1 MKTILTIVVSIMLA
15 GSISA
20 QENQKAQENQNE
32 YKTIFTKKNDSK
44 IDNGG
49 YGAFGI
55 GYTVIDGKNAMQ
67 LSFKGAWVIDHHF
80 ALGLAGYSFFNNLDK
95 TTSSDDYFLAGGYGG
110 FYFEPIIAPQ
120 SSVHVS
126 FPILI
131 GGGGVSTVPE
141 NYWDSDFDR
150 YRYDYDIFFV
160 FEPGVEIEF
169 NVVKFFRLAVGSSY
183 RLTNGV
189 ILKYPMGNDVPVKA
203 LDGFNFYVIFKF
215 GKF

>member
-1 MKTILTIVVSIMLA
+1 MKINKLLIIGFSFLMFSA
-15 GSISA
+15 IS
-20 QENQKAQENQNE
+20 AQENQNE
-32 YKTIFTKKNDSK
+32 YKTIFTKKNDKK

-49 YGAFGI
+49 YGSFGI
-55 GYTVIDGKNAMQ
+55 GYTQIDGKNAMQ
-67 LSFKGAWVIDHHF
+67 LSFKGAWVIDHHI

-95 TTSSDDYFLAGGYGG
+95 KSASTNEYFLAGGYGG
-110 FYFEPIIAPQ
+110 FYFEPIVAPK

-131 GGGGVSTVPE
+131 GGGGVSTIPDDY
-141 NYWDSDFDR
+141 NDWD
-150 YRYDYDIFFV
+150 YGTYKYDYDIFFV

-169 NVVKFFRLAVGSSY
+169 NVVKFFRLSVGASY

-189 ILKYPMGNDVPVKA
+189 ILKYPYGNDVDVNA
-203 LDGFNFYVIFKF
+203 LNGFNFYVNFKF

>member
-1 MKTILTIVVSIMLA
+1 MKINKLLIIGFSFLMFSA
-15 GSISA
+15 IS
-20 QENQKAQENQNE
+20 AQENQNE
-32 YKTIFTKKNDSK
+32 YKTIFTKKNDKK

-49 YGAFGI
+49 YGSFGI
-55 GYTVIDGKNAMQ
+55 GYTQIDGKNAMQ
-67 LSFKGAWVIDHHF
+67 LSFKGAWVIDHHI

-95 TTSSDDYFLAGGYGG
+95 KSDNSNEYFLAGGYGG
-110 FYFEPIIAPQ
+110 FYFEPILFPQ
-120 SSVHVS
+120 SSVHLS

-141 NYWDSDFDR
+141 NYWDSNYNR
-150 YRYDYDIFFV
+150 YNYDYDVFFV

-169 NVVKFFRLAVGSSY
+169 NVVKFFRLAVGASY

-189 ILKYPMGNDVPVKA
+189 ILKYPFGNDVDVNA
-203 LDGFNFYVIFKF
+203 LNGFNFYVSFKF